1 MNLSCS
7 IHVPCSIFSALI
19 GMTRCFHQVVF
30 AEPGAAQYR
39 VCCLESTVAGVVRRA
54 DVRLRTVGRGELL
67 CSPSIGSHEA
77 VEAKKL
83 HEAPVLPSIA
93 LGGVLECL
101 QSVSSVSECLHE
113 ESRPLPRDRGLG
125 TSTGC
130 HWTQLDRNAR
140 FAFRRFAAPKQT
152 HQTWVMIPT

>member
-77 VEAKKL
+77 VEAKL

-101 QSVSSVSECLHE
+101 QSVSSVGVSPRRKSSAAPRPWNFDWLPLDPVGPECEVCLH
-113 ESRPLPRDRGLG
+113 RGTLGVLPLQNKPIKHG
-125 TSTGC
+125 
-130 HWTQLDRNAR
+130 
-140 FAFRRFAAPKQT
+140 
-152 HQTWVMIPT
+152 